1 MTTSGPDW
9 VGQEWLHGEIAPW
22 LGAEETLRRT
32 CSVCRAWRHWCN
44 NYLTVLHI
52 GNDHQRLHGS
62 SCSARTA
69 GLSIPLFLPLVPFA
83 LRELSMSGGWTS
95 LGGVELGTI
104 RRGCRLKK
112 LVVTGMRFAATL
124 KRLVAVKTRLW
135 NRWDLST
142 FAALTSLEVSFAGRA
157 MLKQLPRKAEMGSR
171 LAELCV
177 CDLALRNLVRPT
189 ELTELA
195 EAVGGASTFRLRRVD
210 VVKEVPNFAY
220 LRAIF
225 GRLQNLQ
232 VLELTDVALDD
243 SMLAVLGEAFSSA
256 RLPPAAVKGAAAA
269 ARAEPYNTFFP
280 SANAVAASQ
289 QDGGEGDV
297 AVASLRTLVLGRCGG
312 VSEPAFEAFLDLVAG
327 CGVIR
332 AGLVGKRGS
341 GSEERGGSI
350 RRRRSGGG
358 SDGEDGAA
366 VAAASAGGGLALSSV
381 RLEGCRA
388 LGNRGLA
395 LLCGGARERLSDI
408 QCPTLRMVKAWG
420 IRLAGSLGGSAVSSS
435 SSSSSPSA
443 EALAL
448 RQSFEARGVE
458 LAWAG
463 PLPPPSGR
471 VRELQPPRENKPGRE
486 QRRRGHG
493 CGVNGGS
500 GERPEPGGGGGW
512 REEGGGGRDGEVGGS
527 GQGRR
532 PCRLQCGAAPK
543 IEDAED
549 HLEVCPLAPVDCL
562 LRADGCDW
570 KGTRRQ
576 RRRHL
581 AACPMWQVMCPG
593 CCRAVHVS
601 GAFVACLSVGGVG

>member
-9 VGQEWLHGEIAPW
+9 VGQEWLHGEITPW

-44 NYLTVLHI
+44 NYLTALHI

-83 LRELSMSGGWTS
+83 LRELRMSGGWTS

-104 RRGCRLKK
+104 RKGCRLKK
-112 LVVTGMRFAATL
+112 LVVTGMRLCSFSYRELLLFEHLEELDISDSQMDIPLPRLRFSEPASGKPGLDGIPQAEPAALSHPRRPSIISARARSGRVVEQASDVSAPFAPSTAARIGRDRRRSRVSSLGEGGGPAFDSPRFAATL

-157 MLKQLPRKAEMGSR
+157 MLKQLHRKAEMGSR
-171 LAELCV
+171 LTELCV

-256 RLPPAAVKGAAAA
+256 RLPPAAVEGAAAA

-312 VSEPAFEAFLDLVAG
+312 ISEPAFEAFLDLVVG
-327 CGVIR
+327 GGVIR

-350 RRRRSGGG
+350 RRRRSSGGG
-358 SDGEDGAA
+358 DGEDAAAVGAA
-366 VAAASAGGGLALSSV
+366 YAGGGLALSRV

-395 LLCGGARERLSDI
+395 LLCDGAMERLSDI
-408 QCPTLRMVKAWG
+408 QVGWVPA
-420 IRLAGSLGGSAVSSS
+420 
-435 SSSSSPSA
+435 P
-443 EALAL
+443 
-448 RQSFEARGVE
+448 
-458 LAWAG
+458 LAW
-463 PLPPPSGR
+463 S
-471 VRELQPPRENKPGRE
+471 VR
-486 QRRRGHG
+486 
-493 CGVNGGS
+493 
-500 GERPEPGGGGGW
+500 
-512 REEGGGGRDGEVGGS
+512 
-527 GQGRR
+527 
-532 PCRLQCGAAPK
+532 
-543 IEDAED
+543 
-549 HLEVCPLAPVDCL
+549 CL
-562 LRADGCDW
+562 G
-570 KGTRRQ
+570 
-576 RRRHL
+576 
-581 AACPMWQVMCPG
+581 
-593 CCRAVHVS
+593 
-601 GAFVACLSVGGVG
+601 